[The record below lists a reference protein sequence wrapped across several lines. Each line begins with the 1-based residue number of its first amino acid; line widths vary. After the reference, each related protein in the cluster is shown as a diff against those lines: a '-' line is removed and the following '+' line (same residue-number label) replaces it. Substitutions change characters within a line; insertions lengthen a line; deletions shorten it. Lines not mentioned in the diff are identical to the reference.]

1 MLRAML
7 RLYPRVIALTAMV
20 AASSITVQ
28 AADATLRLSCEGMVT
43 VTDKA
48 TVTDNTKM
56 EVDAKPEPV
65 TANVIVD
72 FTDRTVQ
79 GLFYLQSSLDY
90 QVKITAMDKATVTFS
105 GISDSKVISGKID
118 RVTGDMSATSV
129 SMEGKELILLKTY
142 ALKCRPTQRM
152 F

>member
-1 MLRAML
+1 MAMPMKKL
-7 RLYPRVIALTAMV
+7 IIVIAIALQVTS
-20 AASSITVQ
+20 AS

-43 VTDKA
+43 VTDKV

-56 EVDAKPEPV
+56 DADAKPEPV
-65 TANVIVD
+65 IANVIVD

-90 QVKITAMDKATVTFS
+90 QVKVTAMNKATVTFG
-105 GISDSKVISGKID
+105 GISDSKAISGKID

-129 SMEGKELILLKTY
+129 STEPEGLILLKTY
-142 ALKCRPTQRM
+142 ALKCRPVQRM

>member
-1 MLRAML
+1 SHRYRYRKLSW
-7 RLYPRVIALTAMV
+7 PRRNPVRCRRWPIC
-20 AASSITVQ
+20 
-28 AADATLRLSCEGMVT
+28 SCGLMT
-43 VTDKA
+43 R
-48 TVTDNTKM
+48 
-56 EVDAKPEPV
+56 PCPF

-90 QVKITAMDKATVTFS
+90 QVKVTALNKATVTFS
-105 GISDSKVISGKID
+105 GISDSKIISGKID

-129 SMEGKELILLKTY
+129 STEPEGLILLKTY
-142 ALKCRPTQRM
+142 ALKCRPVQRM

>member
-1 MLRAML
+1 MKAPMLL
-7 RLYPRVIALTAMV
+7 ALAALSISTA
-20 AASSITVQ
+20 Q
-28 AADATLRLSCEGMVT
+28 AAEPETLRLSCEGMVT
-43 VTDKA
+43 VTDKV

-56 EVDAKPEPV
+56 EADAKPEPV
-65 TANVIVD
+65 VVNVIVD

-90 QVKITAMDKATVTFS
+90 QVKITAMNKATVTFG
-105 GISDSKVISGKID
+105 GISDFKVISGKID

-129 SMEGKELILLKTY
+129 STEPEGLILLKNY
-142 ALKCRPTQRM
+142 SLKCRPTRRM

>member
-1 MLRAML
+1 MTILGYMCLPMLL
-7 RLYPRVIALTAMV
+7 ALAGLSTA
-20 AASSITVQ
+20 Q
-28 AADATLRLSCEGMVT
+28 AAEPETLRLSCEGMVT
-43 VTDKA
+43 VTDKV

-56 EVDAKPEPV
+56 EADAKPEPV
-65 TANVIVD
+65 VVNVIVD

-90 QVKITAMDKATVTFS
+90 QVKITAMNKATVTFG

-129 SMEGKELILLKTY
+129 STEGKDLILLKNY
-142 ALKCRPTQRM
+142 SLKCRPTQRM

>member
-1 MLRAML
+1 MLL
-7 RLYPRVIALTAMV
+7 VL
-20 AASSITVQ
+20 AAQ
-28 AADATLRLSCEGMVT
+28 AAEPETLRLSCEGMVT
-43 VTDKA
+43 VTNKV

-56 EVDAKPEPV
+56 EADAKPEPV
-65 TANVIVD
+65 VANVIVD

-90 QVKITAMDKATVTFS
+90 QVKITAMNKATVTF
-105 GISDSKVISGKID
+105 GGFSDRKAISGKIG

-129 SMEGKELILLKTY
+129 LTEVEEGLILLKNY
-142 ALKCRPTQRM
+142 SLKCRPTRRM

>member
-1 MLRAML
+1 MAMPMKKL
-7 RLYPRVIALTAMV
+7 IIVIAV
-20 AASSITVQ
+20 ALQATPTS

-43 VTDKA
+43 VTNKV

-56 EVDAKPEPV
+56 EADAKPEPV
-65 TANVIVD
+65 VANVIVD

-90 QVKITAMDKATVTFS
+90 QVKITAMNKATVTF
-105 GISDSKVISGKID
+105 GGFSDRKAISGKIG

-129 SMEGKELILLKTY
+129 LTEVEEGLILLKNY
-142 ALKCRPTQRM
+142 ALKCRPTRRM